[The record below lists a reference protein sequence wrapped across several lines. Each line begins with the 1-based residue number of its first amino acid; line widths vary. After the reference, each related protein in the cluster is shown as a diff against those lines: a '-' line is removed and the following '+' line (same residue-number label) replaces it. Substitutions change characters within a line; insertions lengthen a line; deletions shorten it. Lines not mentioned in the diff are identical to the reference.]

1 MQAYA
6 ADILALAFGALAL
19 GAVVTGRFPQRE
31 GIAGMSTLRAKGAIV
46 GAGIGAVPASALA
59 YELAG
64 PGVLLW
70 IFLACFLGVAL
81 LGRAPAETR
90 GSAPSKL
97 PSYAT
102 FVALGLAGAWLA
114 RHSAGLDAGWT
125 TPLVLWG
132 VGAITLV
139 LAPPANFNP
148 QWLRTPALLIVV
160 AAAWA
165 VSSSD
170 AGGAFFGRAIEGA
183 TDFTA
188 LAAGGAGGVAVAWL
202 AVVAQQGLIAGAHSL
217 GLGYVE
223 AQSEV
228 QHARSLAW
236 AAALNAALVST
247 ACVYAIDATQSAP
260 ARLDAKDLQTED
272 GRARLVPV
280 ERPHNR
286 MYLPSPEGQTVV
298 LPTDTTLEADHSYR
312 ARFRANPRG
321 YKIALYSEERGA
333 YATAKLNST
342 EGIDH
347 IYFRDKDPA
356 RAKNAAWDLRVPV
369 TVEELDV
376 GNATPVL
383 QIKPRDP
390 NLNLRVLEKRYDGPY
405 LPLNDVDID
414 LVVRKALSGSAQI
427 GEHLAA
433 LELKAAGPMQEFSFE
448 QLVPMGFRGPF
459 FDLDR
464 PEAPLAFVADD
475 GLDFELGE
483 RLAVEYRAP
492 EAGLE
497 MGVVTRKGELEL
509 PAWTELEQLEFV
521 IFHHESGDP
530 ARSFMVPVQPAANP
544 MVNGRLRYTSAPD
557 APTSLHK
564 ARKLEGY
571 RGPFLPMAPVQ
582 RWVEVRSA
590 KHLVDIG
597 EVNHQQRGVRQHANA
612 HRRVLVPLP
621 GAKAKGLEGS
631 YDATAQELIQAGFRG
646 PFVRSEKGTGAAALG
661 GLGLLAAWL
670 AWAFAAWVA
679 LPGEPKLRAGAAA
692 VAVLGW
698 FLPFELLYLLWLA
711 SAALLLIA
719 AWPRRARA

>member
-6 ADILALAFGALAL
+6 ADILALVFGVLAV
-19 GAVVTGRFPQRE
+19 GATVTGRFPQRE
-31 GIAGMSTLRAKGAIV
+31 GVVGMSALRAKGAIV

-64 PGVLLW
+64 PGALLW
-70 IFLACFLGVAL
+70 ICLACFLGVAL
-81 LGRAPAETR
+81 LGRAPSQEQAGAT
-90 GSAPSKL
+90 SKL
-97 PSYAT
+97 PSYAS

-114 RHSAGLDAGWT
+114 RHSAGLDGGWT

-148 QWLRTPALLIVV
+148 QWLRLPTFLIV
-160 AAAWA
+160 AAALWA
-165 VSSSD
+165 VSGSE
-170 AGGAFFGRAIEGA
+170 GGGEFFSRALEGA
-183 TDFTA
+183 TDFGA
-188 LAAGGAGGVAVAWL
+188 IAAGGAGGVAVAWL
-202 AVVAQQGLIAGAHSL
+202 ALVAQQGFIAGAHSL
-217 GLGYVE
+217 GLGYAE
-223 AQSEV
+223 AGSDAR
-228 QHARSLAW
+228 HARGLAW
-236 AAALNAALVST
+236 AAALNAALISA
-247 ACVYAIDATQSAP
+247 ACFYAFDASQSAP
-260 ARLDAKDLQTED
+260 PRLDAKDLQIED

-286 MYLPSPEGQTVV
+286 VYLPSPEGQTVV

-342 EGIDH
+342 AGIDH
-347 IYFRDKDPA
+347 IFFRDADPT

-390 NLNLRVLEKRYDGPY
+390 DLKLRTLEKRFDGPY
-405 LPLNDVDID
+405 LPLRDVDLD
-414 LVVRKALSGSAQI
+414 LVVRKAISGSAQV

-433 LELKAAGPMQEFSFE
+433 LELEPSGPMQEFRFE

-459 FDLDR
+459 FDLER
-464 PEAPLAFVADD
+464 PAAPLVFVAND
-475 GLDFELGE
+475 GLDAQLGD
-483 RLAVEYRAP
+483 RLAVEYQAP

-497 MGVVTRKGELEL
+497 MGIITRKGDLEL
-509 PAWTELEQLEFV
+509 PGWTLFEDLEFV
-521 IFHHESGDP
+521 VFHHESGDP
-530 ARSFMVPVQPAANP
+530 ARSFLVPVQPAPTP
-544 MVNGRLRYTSAPD
+544 MVNGRLVYASAPG
-557 APTSLHK
+557 APTTLLK
-564 ARKLEGY
+564 ASRIEGY
-571 RGPFLPMAPVQ
+571 RGPFLPIAPVQ

-590 KHLVDIG
+590 KHLVDFG
-597 EVNHQQRGVRQHANA
+597 DVNHQQRGVRQHANA
-612 HRRVLVPLP
+612 HRRVLVPIP
-621 GAKAKGLEGS
+621 GAKAKGIEGS
-631 YDATAQELIQAGFRG
+631 YDPNVQELIQAGFRG
-646 PFVRSEKGTGAAALG
+646 PFVRKDEGTGAAALG
-661 GLGLLAAWL
+661 GFGLLAAWL

-679 LPGEPKLRAGAAA
+679 LPTEPKLRAGAAA
-692 VAVLGW
+692 MAVLGW
-698 FLPFELLYLLWLA
+698 FLPFDLLYLLWLA
-711 SAALLLIA
+711 SAAFSLIV